1 MIGSVEPERGDKSP
15 LATLREQ
22 CGKSQLQVAV
32 DVSVTPQ
39 TVGSWERGKM
49 PSFDK
54 AVRLA
59 ESLNL
64 SLDELAL
71 ALGLSPPKKT
81 EAP

>member
-1 MIGSVEPERGDKSP
+1 MIDSANPDQGAKSP

-22 CGKSQLQVAV
+22 CGKSQFQVAV

-64 SLDELAL
+64 SLDELAV
-71 ALGLSPPKKT
+71 ALGLNPPKKT
-81 EAP
+81 ETP